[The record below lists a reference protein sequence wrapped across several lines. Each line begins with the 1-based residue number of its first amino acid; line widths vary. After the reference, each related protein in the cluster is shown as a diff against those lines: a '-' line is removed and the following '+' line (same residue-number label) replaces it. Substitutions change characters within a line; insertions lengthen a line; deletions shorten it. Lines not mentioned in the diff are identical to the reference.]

1 VIFKRFSETDARNKD
16 AEKTE
21 KKKKEQKKT
30 RQDLGTI
37 GDMKSER
44 KT

>member
-1 VIFKRFSETDARNKD
+1 MLEIKMQK
-16 AEKTE
+16 KL
-21 KKKKEQKKT
+21 KKKKKRTKKKT

>member
-1 VIFKRFSETDARNKD
+1 MLEIKMQK
-16 AEKTE
+16 KL
-21 KKKKEQKKT
+21 KKKKKNKKKT